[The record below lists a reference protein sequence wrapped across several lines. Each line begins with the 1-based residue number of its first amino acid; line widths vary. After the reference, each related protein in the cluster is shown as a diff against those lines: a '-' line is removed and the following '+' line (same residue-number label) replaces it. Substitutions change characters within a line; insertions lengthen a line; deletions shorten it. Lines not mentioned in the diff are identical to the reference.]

1 MPSRRPRPRARLS
14 LVLPFLLAACSSDL
28 AERQLQVAVGTPAG
42 DSVAA
47 ADTVPASAPASAP
60 VPAPSETD
68 SAAMTAEVG
77 GDVAADGAA
86 AAPAEATSPAG
97 ADDSTRA
104 RSEVIAPKV
113 AEGRSRRDSL
123 GLVRAIRA
131 GRRQDGFPKTTS
143 TLPGAL
149 LPKTRIVAYYGNPLS
164 KRMGVLGEYEVDE
177 MLRRLDVEV
186 ARWRKADPA
195 TPVKPALHLVAVTA
209 QGAPGR
215 DGKYRLRM
223 DSTLIEKVYGWAKRK
238 DALLFLDVQVGW
250 STLPEELPR
259 LARFLSR
266 PDVHLGIDPEFSMHG
281 SRTGVVPGRKI
292 GTFDAKDVNY
302 AIRMLADLSA
312 KQQLPPKVLVV
323 HRFTQ
328 GMVTNASQIR
338 LDPHV
343 QVVMD
348 MDGWGQPWLKFDSY
362 TDYIVAEP
370 VQFTGFKLFFHNDT
384 KKGGALLTPA
394 ELIQLVPAPLYIQ
407 YQ

>member
-1 MPSRRPRPRARLS
+1 MPSRRPHLRLS
-14 LVLPFLLAACSSDL
+14 LALPFVLAACSSDL
-28 AERQLQVAVGTPAG
+28 AERQLQVAVGASAG

-47 ADTVPASAPASAP
+47 VDSLASAPAA
-60 VPAPSETD
+60 VAAD
-68 SAAMTAEVG
+68 SAEVTADVG
-77 GDVAADGAA
+77 GDVTSDSATAAG
-86 AAPAEATSPAG
+86 AAPASPAG
-97 ADDSTRA
+97 AGDSTRT
-104 RSEVIAPKV
+104 RSEVIAPTV
-113 AEGRSRRDSL
+113 AAGRSRRDSL

-131 GRRQDGFPKTTS
+131 GRRQDGFPKATS

-149 LPKTRIVAYYGNPLS
+149 LPKTRIVAFYGNPLS
-164 KRMGVLGEYEVDE
+164 KRMGVLGEYDVDE

-209 QGAPGR
+209 QGAPGS

-302 AIRMLADLSA
+302 AIRMLAELSA

-328 GMVTNASQIR
+328 GMVTNAGQIR
-338 LDPHV
+338 LDPRV

-384 KKGGALLTPA
+384 KKGGTLLTPA

>member
-1 MPSRRPRPRARLS
+1 MSFRHSLVWLS
-14 LVLPFLLAACSSDL
+14 LVLPFTLAACGSEVAEERLSL
-28 AERQLQVAVGTPAG
+28 AAGTPAA
-42 DSVAA
+42 DSLAV
-47 ADTVPASAPASAP
+47 
-60 VPAPSETD
+60 TD
-68 SAAMTAEVG
+68 SAAPVQPSTPADSAV
-77 GDVAADGAA
+77 VAADVDGDI
-86 AAPAEATSPAG
+86 APDDPATTPDAVPASPAPDTAATSG
-97 ADDSTRA
+97 MA
-104 RSEVIAPKV
+104 RGDVIAPRV
-113 AEGRSRRDSL
+113 ASGRSKRDSL

-131 GRRQDGFPKTTS
+131 GRKQDGFPAATTP
-143 TLPGAL
+143 LAGAL
-149 LPKTRIVAYYGNPLS
+149 LPRTRIVAFYGNPLS
-164 KRMGVLGEYEVDE
+164 KKMGVLGEYDVDE

-238 DALLFLDVQVGW
+238 DALLFLDIQVGW

-259 LARFLSR
+259 LSGFLSR

-281 SRTGVVPGRKI
+281 SRSGVVPGRKI
-292 GTFDAKDVNY
+292 GTFDPKDINY
-302 AIRMLADLSA
+302 AIRMLSDLSA
-312 KQQLPPKVLVV
+312 RQQIPPKVLVV

-328 GMVTNASQIR
+328 GMVTNAGQIR
-338 LDPHV
+338 LDPRV

>member
-1 MPSRRPRPRARLS
+1 MPSRPHRLS

-28 AERQLQVAVGTPAG
+28 AEQQLRVAAGAPVADSLAG
-42 DSVAA
+42 DSAAVGQTPGGADSATVVAGDA
-47 ADTVPASAPASAP
+47 AGEVAS
-60 VPAPSETD
+60 D
-68 SAAMTAEVG
+68 SAAVG
-77 GDVAADGAA
+77 
-86 AAPAEATSPAG
+86 AEATPAVPDTAGGSSPARTG
-97 ADDSTRA
+97 
-104 RSEVIAPKV
+104 VIAPSV
-113 AEGRSRRDSL
+113 PDSRSRRDSL

-131 GRRQDGFPKTTS
+131 GRKQDGFPATTK

-149 LPKTRIVAYYGNPLS
+149 LPNTRIVAFYGNPLS
-164 KRMGVLGEYEVDE
+164 KRMGVLGEYDVDE

-186 ARWRKADPA
+186 ERWRKADPT

-209 QGAPGR
+209 QGAPGS

-223 DSTLIEKVYGWAKRK
+223 SDALLEKVYGWAQRK

-250 STLPEELPR
+250 STLQEELPR
-259 LARFLSR
+259 LAPFLSR

-281 SRTGVVPGRKI
+281 SRAGVVPGRKI

-302 AIRMLADLSA
+302 AIRMLAELTA
-312 KQQLPPKVLVV
+312 KKQLPPKVLVV

-328 GMVTNASQIR
+328 GMVTNASQIK

-348 MDGWGQPWLKFDSY
+348 MDGWGPPWLKFDSY

-384 KKGGALLTPA
+384 KKGDTLLTPA

>member
-1 MPSRRPRPRARLS
+1 MPPRRPLLRLWLALPLS
-14 LVLPFLLAACSSDL
+14 LLLAACGSDL
-28 AERQLQVAVGTPAG
+28 AEQQLQVAGARPVGGSP
-42 DSVAA
+42 AA
-47 ADTVPASAPASAP
+47 ADPGADGQTPADSSAVVTADADGD
-60 VPAPSETD
+60 VATD
-68 SAAMTAEVG
+68 SAVTAPP
-77 GDVAADGAA
+77 GDGTSAVVADTARP
-86 AAPAEATSPAG
+86 APA
-97 ADDSTRA
+97 
-104 RSEVIAPKV
+104 RSDVIAPTV
-113 AEGRSRRDSL
+113 APGRSRRDSL
-123 GLVRAIRA
+123 GMVRAIRA
-131 GRRQDGFPKTTS
+131 GRRQDGFPATTGA
-143 TLPGAL
+143 LPGAL
-149 LPKTRIVAYYGNPLS
+149 LPKTRIVAFYGNPLS

-195 TPVKPALHLVAVTA
+195 TPVKPALHLIAVVA
-209 QGAPGR
+209 QGGPGR

-259 LARFLSR
+259 LAPFLSR

-281 SRTGVVPGRKI
+281 SRTGIVPGKKI

-302 AIRMLADLSA
+302 AIRMLSELTA
-312 KQQLPPKVLVV
+312 KKGLPPKVLVV

-328 GMVTNASQIR
+328 GMVTNAEQIR
-338 LDPHV
+338 LDPRV

-348 MDGWGQPWLKFDSY
+348 MDGWGPPWLKFDSY

-384 KKGGALLTPA
+384 KKGSGLLTPA
-394 ELIQLVPAPLYIQ
+394 ELVQLVPAPLYIQ